1 MIEILRPGNLN
12 PSSSQFILRF
22 THLST
27 FVRRDSFAL
36 KKETKRAVDFELS
49 EEQRMVQS
57 SVREFVAG
65 EIAPRAKEY
74 DEKSL
79 FPREQLK
86 GLAELGLM
94 GMIIPEEWGGAGFD
108 TVAYALA
115 LEEIARADASVCV
128 IVGVTN
134 SVCCYPIL
142 SFGTDE
148 QKRKYLT
155 PLARGETLG
164 AFCLSEPQAG
174 SDATN
179 LRTRAVRD
187 GDSYVINGTKSW
199 VTSGGEAHTYI
210 VMAVTGRDDAESKSK
225 VTAFIV
231 EGDTP
236 GLTVSSIEHKMGQRA
251 SQTAEMSFADV
262 RVPAANVLGGEGQG
276 KRVAFNS
283 LDNGRIGIGA
293 LSTGI
298 AQGALDEATKY
309 AKERQAFGQPIAEF
323 QAIQFKL
330 ADMATETDA
339 ARLLTLQAAAMK
351 DAGKKQTGYYAA
363 MAKLFASETANRV
376 CADAVQIHG
385 GNGYSRDYAVERM
398 YRDARVTT
406 IYEGTS
412 EIQRIVISR
421 EILKQ

>member
-1 MIEILRPGNLN
+1 
-12 PSSSQFILRF
+12 
-22 THLST
+22 
-27 FVRRDSFAL
+27 
-36 KKETKRAVDFELS
+36 VDFELS
-49 EEQRMVQS
+49 EEQRMVQA

-65 EIAPRAKEY
+65 EIAPRAHQY
-74 DEKSL
+74 DEESR
-79 FPREQLK
+79 FPHEQLK
-86 GLAELGLM
+86 GLAKLGLL

-108 TVAYALA
+108 TVAYAIA

-142 SFGTDE
+142 KFGTDD
-148 QKRKYLT
+148 QKQKYLV
-155 PLARGETLG
+155 PLARGEKLG

-179 LRTRAVRD
+179 LKTRAVLD
-187 GDSYVINGTKSW
+187 GDAYVINGTKSW
-199 VTSGGEAHTYI
+199 VTNGGIADVYI
-210 VMAVTGRDDAESKSK
+210 VMAVTGRNGDSNSI
-225 VTAFIV
+225 TTFIV
-231 EGDTP
+231 DGDTP
-236 GLTVSSIEHKMGQRA
+236 GLTVSGIEHKMGQRA
-251 SQTAEMSFADV
+251 SQTAEMSFVDV
-262 RVPAANVLGGEGQG
+262 RVPVENVLGGEGRG
-276 KRVAFNS
+276 KNVAFNS

-298 AQGALDEATKY
+298 AQGALDESLKY
-309 AKERQAFGQPIAEF
+309 AKDRHAFGQSIAEF

-330 ADMATETDA
+330 ADMATITDVS
-339 ARLLTLQAAAMK
+339 RLLTLRAASMK
-351 DAGKKQTGYYAA
+351 DEGDKQAGYFAA
-363 MAKLFASETANRV
+363 MAKLYASESANKV
-376 CADAVQIHG
+376 CAEAVQIHG

-421 EILKQ
+421 EILKQG

>member
-1 MIEILRPGNLN
+1 
-12 PSSSQFILRF
+12 
-22 THLST
+22 
-27 FVRRDSFAL
+27 
-36 KKETKRAVDFELS
+36 VDFELS

-187 GDSYVINGTKSW
+187 GDSYIINGTKSW

-210 VMAVTGRDDAESKSK
+210 VMAVTGRDDGDNKSK

-251 SQTAEMSFADV
+251 SQTAEMSFVDV

-330 ADMATETDA
+330 ANMATETDA

-385 GNGYSRDYAVERM
+385 GNGYSRDYPVERM

>member
-1 MIEILRPGNLN
+1 M
-12 PSSSQFILRF
+12 
-22 THLST
+22 
-27 FVRRDSFAL
+27 
-36 KKETKRAVDFELS
+36 DFELT

-65 EIAPRAKEY
+65 EIAPRAREY
-74 DEKSL
+74 DEQAR

-108 TVAYALA
+108 AVAYALA

-142 SFGTDE
+142 SFGTEE
-148 QKRKYLT
+148 QKRKYLM

-210 VMAVTGRDDAESKSK
+210 VMAVTGREQEKSS

-251 SQTAEMSFADV
+251 SQTAEMSFTDV

-298 AQGALDEATKY
+298 AQGALDESTKY

-330 ADMATETDA
+330 ANMATETDA
-339 ARLLTLQAAAMK
+339 ARLLTLRAASLK
-351 DAGKKQTGYYAA
+351 DAGHKQAGFYAA
-363 MAKLFASETANRV
+363 MAKLYASETANRV

-385 GNGYSRDYAVERM
+385 GNGYSRDYPVERM

>member
-1 MIEILRPGNLN
+1 MDL
-12 PSSSQFILRF
+12 
-22 THLST
+22 
-27 FVRRDSFAL
+27 
-36 KKETKRAVDFELS
+36 ELT
-49 EEQRMVQS
+49 EEQRMVQA

-65 EIAPRAKEY
+65 EISPRAKEY
-74 DEKSL
+74 DEQER

-86 GLAELGLM
+86 GLAELGLL

-142 SFGTDE
+142 SFGTEE
-148 QKRKYLT
+148 QKHKYLV
-155 PLARGETLG
+155 PLAKGETLG

-199 VTSGGEAHTYI
+199 VTSGGEAQTYI
-210 VMAVTGRDDAESKSK
+210 VMAVTDREAGKK
-225 VTAFIV
+225 GVTCFIV

-236 GLTVSSIEHKMGQRA
+236 GLSVSAIEHKMGQRA
-251 SQTAEMSFADV
+251 SQTAEMNFADV
-262 RVPAANVLGGEGQG
+262 RVPAANVLGGEGNG
-276 KRVAFNS
+276 LKVAFNS

-298 AQGALDEATKY
+298 AQGAFDESLKY
-309 AKERQAFGQPIAEF
+309 SKERQAFGQPISEF

-330 ADMATETDA
+330 ANMATEIEA

-351 DAGKKQTGYYAA
+351 DAGHKRTGYYAS
-363 MAKLFASETANRV
+363 MAKLYASETANRV

-421 EILKQ
+421 EILKKG

>member
-1 MIEILRPGNLN
+1 M
-12 PSSSQFILRF
+12 
-22 THLST
+22 
-27 FVRRDSFAL
+27 
-36 KKETKRAVDFELS
+36 DFELS
-49 EEQRMVQS
+49 EEQRMVQQ

-65 EIAPRAKEY
+65 EIAPRAHEY
-74 DEKSL
+74 DEQAR
-79 FPREQLK
+79 FPHEQLR
-86 GLAELGLM
+86 GLAELGLL

-108 TVAYALA
+108 SVAYALA

-142 SFGTDE
+142 SFGTEE
-148 QKRKYLT
+148 QKRKYLV

-199 VTSGGEAHTYI
+199 VTSGGIAETYI
-210 VMAVTGRDDAESKSK
+210 VMAVTDRDAGKNG
-225 VTAFIV
+225 VTTFIV

-236 GLTVSSIEHKMGQRA
+236 GLTVSAIEHKMGQRA

-262 RVPAANVLGGEGQG
+262 RVPAANVLGGEGNG
-276 KRVAFNS
+276 LRVAFNS

-298 AQGALDEATKY
+298 AQGALDEALKY

-323 QAIQFKL
+323 QTIQFKL
-330 ADMATETDA
+330 ANMATETDA
-339 ARLLTLQAAAMK
+339 ARLLTLRAAALK
-351 DAGKKQTGYYAA
+351 DAGHKQAGFYAA
-363 MAKLFASETANRV
+363 MAKLYASETANRV

-385 GNGYSRDYAVERM
+385 GNGYSRDYPVERM

-421 EILKQ
+421 KILE

>member
-1 MIEILRPGNLN
+1 
-12 PSSSQFILRF
+12 
-22 THLST
+22 
-27 FVRRDSFAL
+27 
-36 KKETKRAVDFELS
+36 VDFELS
-49 EEQRMVQS
+49 EEQRMVQA
-57 SVREFVAG
+57 SVREFVAA
-65 EIAPRAKEY
+65 EVAPRAHEY
-74 DEKSL
+74 DEQSR

-86 GLAELGLM
+86 GLAEMGLL

-115 LEEIARADASVCV
+115 LEEIARADSSVCV

-134 SVCCYPIL
+134 SVCCGPIL
-142 SFGTDE
+142 GFGTDE
-148 QKRKYLT
+148 QKKKYLV

-187 GDSYVINGTKSW
+187 GDAYVINGTKSW
-199 VTSGGEAHTYI
+199 VTSGGEAQTYI
-210 VMAVTGRDDAESKSK
+210 VMAVTGRDDGKSR

-236 GLTVSSIEHKMGQRA
+236 GLSVSAIEHKMGQRA
-251 SQTAEMSFADV
+251 SQTAEMSFVDV
-262 RVPAANVLGGEGQG
+262 RVPAENVLGGEGNG
-276 KRVAFNS
+276 LRVAFNS

-293 LSTGI
+293 LATGI
-298 AQGALDEATKY
+298 AEGALSESLKY
-309 AKERQAFGQPIAEF
+309 ARERQAFGQPISEF

-330 ADMATETDA
+330 ANMATETEA
-339 ARLLTLQAAAMK
+339 SRLLTLRAAAMK
-351 DAGKKQTGYYAA
+351 DAGHKRTGFYAA
-363 MAKLFASETANRV
+363 MAKLYASETANRV

-385 GNGYSRDYAVERM
+385 GNGFSRDYPVERM

-412 EIQRIVISR
+412 EIQRIVLSR
-421 EILKQ
+421 GILKEG

>member
-1 MIEILRPGNLN
+1 
-12 PSSSQFILRF
+12 
-22 THLST
+22 
-27 FVRRDSFAL
+27 
-36 KKETKRAVDFELS
+36 VDFELT
-49 EEQRMVQS
+49 EEQRMVQA

-74 DEKSL
+74 DEQER
-79 FPREQLK
+79 FPREQLN
-86 GLAELGLM
+86 GLAELGLL
-94 GMIIPEEWGGAGFD
+94 GMIIPEEWGGAGLD

-148 QKRKYLT
+148 QKRKYLV
-155 PLARGETLG
+155 PMAKGEKLG

-187 GDSYVINGTKSW
+187 GDAYVINGTKSW
-199 VTSGGEAHTYI
+199 VTSGGEAQVYI
-210 VMAVTGRDDAESKSK
+210 VMAVTDREAGKNG
-225 VTAFIV
+225 VTTFIV

-236 GLTVSSIEHKMGQRA
+236 GLSVSAIEHKMGQRA
-251 SQTAEMSFADV
+251 SKTAEMNFADV
-262 RVPAANVLGGEGQG
+262 RVPIENVLGGEGNG
-276 KRVAFNS
+276 LKVAFNS

-293 LSTGI
+293 LATGI
-298 AQGALDEATKY
+298 AQGAFDESLKY
-309 AKERQAFGQPIAEF
+309 AKERQAFGQAIAEF

-330 ADMATETDA
+330 ANMATEIEA

-351 DAGKKQTGYYAA
+351 DAGHKRTGYYAS

-385 GNGYSRDYAVERM
+385 GNGYSRDYPVERM

-421 EILKQ
+421 GILKG

>member
-1 MIEILRPGNLN
+1 MDL
-12 PSSSQFILRF
+12 
-22 THLST
+22 
-27 FVRRDSFAL
+27 
-36 KKETKRAVDFELS
+36 ELT
-49 EEQRMVQS
+49 EEQRMVQA

-74 DEKSL
+74 DEQAR

-86 GLAELGLM
+86 GLAELGLL

-134 SVCCYPIL
+134 SVCCYPLL

-155 PLARGETLG
+155 PLAKGELIG

-179 LRTRAVRD
+179 LRTRAEQD
-187 GDSYVINGTKSW
+187 GDSYVINGAKSW
-199 VTSGGEAHTYI
+199 VTNGGEAGVYI
-210 VMAVTGRDDAESKSK
+210 VMAVTDREAAKNN

-231 EGDTP
+231 KGDTP

-262 RVPAANVLGGEGQG
+262 RVPAQNVLGGVGNG
-276 KRVAFNS
+276 MRVAFNS
-283 LDNGRIGIGA
+283 LDNGRIGIAA
-293 LSTGI
+293 LATGI
-298 AQGALDEATKY
+298 ARGALDESTKY
-309 AKERQAFGQPIAEF
+309 AKKRRAFGQAIAEF

-330 ADMATETDA
+330 ANMATEIDA
-339 ARLLTLQAAAMK
+339 ARLLTLRAAALK
-351 DAGKKQTGYYAA
+351 DAGNKQTGFYAS
-363 MAKLFASETANRV
+363 MAKLFASETANKV

-421 EILKQ
+421 HLLHPR